1 MKVMERLILTKSK
14 HWSYER
20 EYRLVRPGMAG
31 RKLDYPV
38 ELLTG
43 IIFGYMMRDN
53 ERQLV
58 RQWAK
63 DGNCCMAFF
72 EALPKVAQFGL
83 NIVRVE

>member
-1 MKVMERLILTKSK
+1 MKVMERIILTKSK

-53 ERQLV
+53 ER
-58 RQWAK
+58 R
-63 DGNCCMAFF
+63 
-72 EALPKVAQFGL
+72 
-83 NIVRVE
+83 